1 MKSAK
6 YNGKESGE
14 DIWDDAE
21 VPPNANLEDDKIFC
35 EKECRICQEK
45 HWRKKR
51 VSCRREEKMTRKK
64 VAKTNGGMLRLYQ
77 MPIYKAGKRRQKMNV
92 GSAKK
97 THYRKKWLP

>member
-21 VPPNANLEDDKIFC
+21 VPPNANLEDEKILC

-45 HWRKKR
+45 HWRKK
-51 VSCRREEKMTRKK
+51 
-64 VAKTNGGMLRLYQ
+64 
-77 MPIYKAGKRRQKMNV
+77 
-92 GSAKK
+92 
-97 THYRKKWLP
+97 